1 MAVGRD
7 FTAVDRAG
15 ARVGTTDQHRYMTR
29 TPRQRQDSGPAATT
43 RGAAAAPAIVEIP
56 EVTKPALRVHLRLAT
71 CRNLLM
77 REARRSVERWGL
89 TLPQFD
95 VLAELSRAVEQGFT
109 FVELSR
115 LLLVTSG
122 NLTGIVDR
130 LENDGLVRRETDDRD
145 RRLVR
150 IVLTRKGRQLVEQIM
165 PLHATDIHSLLEFM
179 SVDQLASLNEMLG
192 QLREGLRSR
201 SLLADGADAP
211 ASVDLV
217 ASSSRRAAS
226 RVPRENARKGR
237 RAKAATRH
245 AAATRLRG

>member
-1 MAVGRD
+1 MIRP
-7 FTAVDRAG
+7 
-15 ARVGTTDQHRYMTR
+15 
-29 TPRQRQDSGPAATT
+29 PRRRQDEGTASTAKPAPG
-43 RGAAAAPAIVEIP
+43 GAALVEIP
-56 EVTKPALRVHLRLAT
+56 EATKPALRVHLRLAT

-95 VLAELSRAVEQGFT
+95 VLAELGRAVNEGFT

-150 IVLTRKGRQLVEQIM
+150 IVLTKKGRQLVQEIM
-165 PLHATDIHSLLEFM
+165 PLHARDIQALLAFM
-179 SVDQLASLNEMLG
+179 PQEQLAALNDMLG
-192 QLREGLRSR
+192 QLRDGLRGRPLPGGDEDAVPGDTAAPS
-201 SLLADGADAP
+201 GARP
-211 ASVDLV
+211 R
-217 ASSSRRAAS
+217 SRRAERRRPA
-226 RVPRENARKGR
+226 ARP
-237 RAKAATRH
+237 
-245 AAATRLRG
+245 AAASAGAR

>member
-1 MAVGRD
+1 
-7 FTAVDRAG
+7 
-15 ARVGTTDQHRYMTR
+15 MTR
-29 TPRQRQDSGPAATT
+29 TRRQRQDNGPAAMAK
-43 RGAAAAPAIVEIP
+43 GLAGYSAIVEIP

-77 REARRSVERWGL
+77 REARRSVERWQL

-95 VLAELSRAVEQGFT
+95 VLAELSRAVDQGFT

-150 IVLTRKGRQLVEQIM
+150 IVLTKKGRQLVEQIM
-165 PLHATDIHSLLEFM
+165 PLHAADIHAMLAFM
-179 SVDQLASLNEMLG
+179 PAEQLASLNEMLG
-192 QLREGLRSR
+192 RLRDGLRSGAAASEGGDSRAAEVGVETDSRR
-201 SLLADGADAP
+201 SASRQPRNNGRQARR
-211 ASVDLV
+211 ASV
-217 ASSSRRAAS
+217 APRRAAAS
-226 RVPRENARKGR
+226 
-237 RAKAATRH
+237 
-245 AAATRLRG
+245 RLRG

>member
-1 MAVGRD
+1 
-7 FTAVDRAG
+7 
-15 ARVGTTDQHRYMTR
+15 MTR
-29 TPRQRQDSGPAATT
+29 TRRQRQDNGTATA
-43 RGAAAAPAIVEIP
+43 RVAAADSSVVEIP

-95 VLAELSRAVEQGFT
+95 VLAELSRALDQGFT

-130 LENDGLVRRETDDRD
+130 LESDGLVRRETDDRD

-150 IVLTRKGRQLVEQIM
+150 IVLTKKGRQLVEQIM
-165 PLHATDIHSLLEFM
+165 PLHAMDIRALLGFM
-179 SVDQLASLNEMLG
+179 LPEQLATLNEMLG
-192 QLREGLRSR
+192 HLRDGLRNR
-201 SLLADGADAP
+201 SATPETAESPTPTAAGAD
-211 ASVDLV
+211 VETRRT
-217 ASSSRRAAS
+217 SRPR
-226 RVPRENARKGR
+226 RENARKPR
-237 RAKAATRH
+237 RAAITQRRGNTA
-245 AAATRLRG
+245 RLRS

>member
-1 MAVGRD
+1 MAVRA
-7 FTAVDRAG
+7 TSRPWDRAG
-15 ARVGTTDQHRYMTR
+15 ARVRTTDKHRYMTR
-29 TPRQRQDSGPAATT
+29 MPRQRQDSGPAAT
-43 RGAAAAPAIVEIP
+43 RGAAAEPAIVEIP

-95 VLAELSRAVEQGFT
+95 VLAELIRAVDQGFT

-201 SLLADGADAP
+201 SLSSEGAADAP
-211 ASVDLV
+211 ASVDVV
-217 ASSSRRAAS
+217 ASSSRRTAS
-226 RVPRENARKGR
+226 RVLRENARKGR
-237 RAKAATRH
+237 HAKAAPRR
-245 AAATRLRG
+245 AATRLRS

>member
-1 MAVGRD
+1 
-7 FTAVDRAG
+7 
-15 ARVGTTDQHRYMTR
+15 MTR
-29 TPRQRQDSGPAATT
+29 SSRRRQDESTVSRVRAL
-43 RGAAAAPAIVEIP
+43 APVSPLVEIP
-56 EVTKPALRVHLRLAT
+56 EATKPALRVHLRLAT

-95 VLAELSRAVEQGFT
+95 VLAELGRAVDEGFT

-130 LENDGLVRRETDDRD
+130 LEGDGLVRRETDDRD

-165 PLHATDIHSLLEFM
+165 PLHAQDIQALLAFM
-179 SVDQLASLNEMLG
+179 SAEKLTALTEMLG
-192 QLREGLRSR
+192 HLRDGLRHQP
-201 SLLADGADAP
+201 AGDGEIDKAVENA
-211 ASVDLV
+211 AKST
-217 ASSSRRAAS
+217 ARARRA
-226 RVPRENARKGR
+226 RGR
-237 RAKAATRH
+237 RAHGAARQSTTR
-245 AAATRLRG
+245 AAAH